1 MAAGFLVDVAGA
13 RDLLTIGEA
22 LVSDKYG
29 ADTCAPGGRRSRWQ
43 CMRERRSR
51 RARNG
56 GWAKAVSV
64 SAAMHRC
71 VRSAPLRSHRTAQ
84 RRRGGAAAAARPT
97 LRV

>member
-1 MAAGFLVDVAGA
+1 MAAGFLVDVDGA

-29 ADTCAPGGRRSRWQ
+29 ADTCAPGGRRSRLQ
-43 CMRERRSR
+43 CMRERRSQ

-56 GWAKAVSV
+56 GWAKAVR
-64 SAAMHRC
+64 AAMHRC

-84 RRRGGAAAAARPT
+84 RRRAGRRPRRRPT